1 MKIPTQHYP
10 STSTNGN
17 YSIETTTELLNG
29 QIINA
34 PYSTVTTPTVP
45 KEATKPTK
53 NNSTIPQ
60 TLNGE
65 TDWHA
70 ILQKDLQVSD
80 SEEDSPKLA
89 TVAVNTATQINPARS
104 AQCNTLPLCIVDMG
118 NDENVSDARIYFPL
132 HSTSLI
138 SVCDVIL

>member
-10 STSTNGN
+10 PTSTNGN
-17 YSIETTTELLNG
+17 YNIETTTGLLDG
-29 QIINA
+29 QIINS
-34 PYSTVTTPTVP
+34 PYSTVTTPTVL

-60 TLNGE
+60 TLKGE

-80 SEEDSPKLA
+80 SKEDTEP
-89 TVAVNTATQINPARS
+89 Q
-104 AQCNTLPLCIVDMG
+104 
-118 NDENVSDARIYFPL
+118 
-132 HSTSLI
+132 
-138 SVCDVIL
+138 